1 MLSSHNIYKQSEMV
15 EDKRVKKIQ
24 TDYVIK
30 KKEPVYFDSEG
41 NIALKDHDEEKII
54 ITEHQ
59 KLKMREFNKEIEI
72 AKSHLKKVFK
82 RERDK
87 FFSELS
93 LIKEQVIEQAKLE
106 GEELKKEA
114 YQEGLKEGQ
123 IDGYESGLENGYQAG
138 EEKANH
144 LKENSLKVI
153 KQAEEQMTR
162 YKKENQH
169 EFIELAAEMAE
180 MILGKELSQSEM
192 ELQIL
197 LEPVLNRLDKND
209 NFITIFVR
217 KENQEQTSNY
227 MNELKEC
234 YPEMKFAVIV
244 DDALEKNGCV
254 IETNY
259 ELIDLQ
265 LKKQLDLMVKEL
277 TKGE

>member
-41 NIALKDHDEEKII
+41 NIALKDHDEENII

-87 FFSELS
+87 FFSELR

>member
-41 NIALKDHDEEKII
+41 NIAIKDHDEENII

-87 FFSELS
+87 FFSELR

-169 EFIELAAEMAE
+169 EFIELAAKMAE
-180 MILGKELSQSEM
+180 MILGKELNQSEM
-192 ELQIL
+192 EFQIL

>member
-1 MLSSHNIYKQSEMV
+1 MLSSHNIYKQSEMI

-30 KKEPVYFDSEG
+30 KKKPVYFDSEG
-41 NIALKDHDEEKII
+41 NIALKNHEEENII

-87 FFSELS
+87 FFSELR

-138 EEKANH
+138 EEKSNH
-144 LKENSLKVI
+144 LKENSFKVI

-192 ELQIL
+192 ELQTL

-244 DDALEKNGCV
+244 DNALEKNGCV